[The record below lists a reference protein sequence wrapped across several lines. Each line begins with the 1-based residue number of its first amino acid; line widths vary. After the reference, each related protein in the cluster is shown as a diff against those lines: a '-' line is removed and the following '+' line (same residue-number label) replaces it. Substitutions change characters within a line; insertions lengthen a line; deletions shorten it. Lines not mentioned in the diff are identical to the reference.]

1 MIKKEKIEKRLVRSF
16 FTVSSIT
23 AIAAVVG
30 LIAIVVICLRYS
42 YALHNFGFAQGDIGT
57 SMFQF
62 ADLRSSLR
70 GAIGYD
76 EQSAIDAV
84 TQQHTEMKAAF
95 EQSFQ
100 QIEKTIVSEDGRKT
114 YDAIEAELDD
124 YWKLDSE
131 IMALGATTD
140 RELCKQAQ
148 DLAMSELSVKY
159 NSIYEK
165 LEELLDVKVKEGNK
179 LSGYL
184 MAACWILVGIII
196 ITIAVAMMASM
207 KIGKKISKKIS
218 DPLGELGI
226 RLETFAAGDLTSPF
240 PEINTGD
247 EVEEM
252 GKNAVH
258 MADNLS
264 AIIHDMDTILG
275 KMSGGDYTAKS
286 EVPDRYTNDFQKM
299 YQSMR
304 TLKSQMTKT
313 LTSIGEASEQVQAG
327 SGNLADASQ
336 NLAEGATEQA
346 GAVQEL
352 HATISDITAT
362 MGKSVES
369 ADESYMKAQKYAN
382 EADSS
387 REEMAEMMAAM
398 KRINDTSTRIGNIIS
413 EIEAIA
419 AQTNLLSLNASIE
432 AARAGEAGRGFSVV
446 ADEIRDLADQ
456 SAKAAVDTRELIE
469 NSIKEVTEGNRV
481 AERVADSIKSVVDGI
496 NQIADFTQNLKVM
509 VNDQAEA
516 MRQAEIGVNQISEV
530 VQSNAATAEE
540 ASATSQELSAQAITL
555 DGLVSQFKLNK

>member
-131 IMALGATTD
+131 ILALGATTD

-432 AARAGEAGRGFSVV
+432 AARAGKAGRGFSVV

>member
-62 ADLRSSLR
+62 AELRSSLR

-131 IMALGATTD
+131 ILALGATTD

>member
-42 YALHNFGFAQGDIGT
+42 YALHNFGFAKGDIGT

-84 TQQHTEMKAAF
+84 TQQHTEMRAAF

-131 IMALGATTD
+131 ILALGATTD

>member
-131 IMALGATTD
+131 ILALGATTD

-179 LSGYL
+179 LLGYL

>member
-1 MIKKEKIEKRLVRSF
+1 ME
-16 FTVSSIT
+16 
-23 AIAAVVG
+23 
-30 LIAIVVICLRYS
+30 
-42 YALHNFGFAQGDIGT
+42 
-57 SMFQF
+57 
-62 ADLRSSLR
+62 
-70 GAIGYD
+70 
-76 EQSAIDAV
+76 
-84 TQQHTEMKAAF
+84 
-95 EQSFQ
+95 
-100 QIEKTIVSEDGRKT
+100 
-114 YDAIEAELDD
+114 
-124 YWKLDSE
+124 
-131 IMALGATTD
+131 LGATTD

-304 TLKSQMTKT
+304 TLKSQM
-313 LTSIGEASEQVQAG
+313 
-327 SGNLADASQ
+327 N
-336 NLAEGATEQA
+336 
-346 GAVQEL
+346 QE
-352 HATISDITAT
+352 T
-362 MGKSVES
+362 
-369 ADESYMKAQKYAN
+369 Y
-382 EADSS
+382 
-387 REEMAEMMAAM
+387 
-398 KRINDTSTRIGNIIS
+398 
-413 EIEAIA
+413 IEFFIMIV
-419 AQTNLLSLNASIE
+419 LL
-432 AARAGEAGRGFSVV
+432 
-446 ADEIRDLADQ
+446 
-456 SAKAAVDTRELIE
+456 
-469 NSIKEVTEGNRV
+469 
-481 AERVADSIKSVVDGI
+481 
-496 NQIADFTQNLKVM
+496 
-509 VNDQAEA
+509 
-516 MRQAEIGVNQISEV
+516 
-530 VQSNAATAEE
+530 
-540 ASATSQELSAQAITL
+540 
-555 DGLVSQFKLNK
+555 

>member
-1 MIKKEKIEKRLVRSF
+1 MKKDWFDLF

-131 IMALGATTD
+131 ILALGATTD

-252 GKNAVH
+252 GK
-258 MADNLS
+258 MQYIWQ
-264 AIIHDMDTILG
+264 II
-275 KMSGGDYTAKS
+275 
-286 EVPDRYTNDFQKM
+286 
-299 YQSMR
+299 
-304 TLKSQMTKT
+304 
-313 LTSIGEASEQVQAG
+313 
-327 SGNLADASQ
+327 
-336 NLAEGATEQA
+336 
-346 GAVQEL
+346 
-352 HATISDITAT
+352 
-362 MGKSVES
+362 
-369 ADESYMKAQKYAN
+369 
-382 EADSS
+382 
-387 REEMAEMMAAM
+387 
-398 KRINDTSTRIGNIIS
+398 
-413 EIEAIA
+413 
-419 AQTNLLSLNASIE
+419 
-432 AARAGEAGRGFSVV
+432 
-446 ADEIRDLADQ
+446 
-456 SAKAAVDTRELIE
+456 
-469 NSIKEVTEGNRV
+469 
-481 AERVADSIKSVVDGI
+481 
-496 NQIADFTQNLKVM
+496 
-509 VNDQAEA
+509 
-516 MRQAEIGVNQISEV
+516 
-530 VQSNAATAEE
+530 
-540 ASATSQELSAQAITL
+540 
-555 DGLVSQFKLNK
+555 

>member
-131 IMALGATTD
+131 ILALGATTD

-184 MAACWILVGIII
+184 MAVCWILVGIII

>member
-131 IMALGATTD
+131 ILALGATTD

-275 KMSGGDYTAKS
+275 KISGGDYTAKS

>member
-84 TQQHTEMKAAF
+84 TQQHTEMKATF

-131 IMALGATTD
+131 ILALGATTD

-540 ASATSQELSAQAITL
+540 ASATSEELSAQATIL
-555 DGLVSQFKLNK
+555 NGLIGQFSLKG

>member
-23 AIAAVVG
+23 AIVAVVG

-131 IMALGATTD
+131 ILALGATTD

>member
-84 TQQHTEMKAAF
+84 TQQHTEMRAAF

-100 QIEKTIVSEDGRKT
+100 QIEKTIVSEDGRQT

-131 IMALGATTD
+131 ILALGATTD

>member
-131 IMALGATTD
+131 ILALGATTD

-264 AIIHDMDTILG
+264 AIIHDTDTILG

>member
-1 MIKKEKIEKRLVRSF
+1 
-16 FTVSSIT
+16 
-23 AIAAVVG
+23 
-30 LIAIVVICLRYS
+30 
-42 YALHNFGFAQGDIGT
+42 
-57 SMFQF
+57 MFQF

-131 IMALGATTD
+131 ILALGATTD

-226 RLETFAAGDLTSPF
+226 RLETFGAGDLTSPF

-336 NLAEGATEQA
+336 NLAEGATEQV

>member
-184 MAACWILVGIII
+184 MAACWIMVGIII

>member
-131 IMALGATTD
+131 ILALGATTD

-540 ASATSQELSAQAITL
+540 ALATSQELSAQAITL

>member
-84 TQQHTEMKAAF
+84 TQQHTEMRAAF

-131 IMALGATTD
+131 ILALGATTD

-196 ITIAVAMMASM
+196 ITIAVAMMASI

>member
-1 MIKKEKIEKRLVRSF
+1 M
-16 FTVSSIT
+16 
-23 AIAAVVG
+23 
-30 LIAIVVICLRYS
+30 
-42 YALHNFGFAQGDIGT
+42 
-57 SMFQF
+57 
-62 ADLRSSLR
+62 
-70 GAIGYD
+70 
-76 EQSAIDAV
+76 
-84 TQQHTEMKAAF
+84 
-95 EQSFQ
+95 
-100 QIEKTIVSEDGRKT
+100 
-114 YDAIEAELDD
+114 DD

-131 IMALGATTD
+131 ILALGATTD

>member
-84 TQQHTEMKAAF
+84 TQQHTEMRAAF

-131 IMALGATTD
+131 ILALGATTD

-336 NLAEGATEQA
+336 NLEEGATEQA